1 MYCTFDP
8 DKAEVTSS
16 SLFVRNIATVGVYEA
31 RLRTMVFFMVA
42 ISSLLAAI
50 VLAVVVNLV
59 KYHGLA
65 VVRKL
70 PGPKPNWLFGN
81 ALQLA
86 RLPDGE

>member
-1 MYCTFDP
+1 MELFL
-8 DKAEVTSS
+8 KVVI
-16 SLFVRNIATVGVYEA
+16 SLLIA
-31 RLRTMVFFMVA
+31 A
-42 ISSLLAAI
+42 ISLG
-50 VLAVVVNLV
+50 VLVHLV
-59 KYHGLA
+59 KYQALA